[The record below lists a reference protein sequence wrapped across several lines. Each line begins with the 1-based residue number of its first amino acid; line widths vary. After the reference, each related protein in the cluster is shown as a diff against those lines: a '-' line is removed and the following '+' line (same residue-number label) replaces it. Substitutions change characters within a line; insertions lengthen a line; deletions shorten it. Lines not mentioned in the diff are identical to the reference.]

1 MILDENGHKARIE
14 YITQT
19 TGRVYLD
26 GVELKNVLSCST
38 NDDVQDELLTMT
50 VKIRLSGLE
59 IEKVTKKVEIFDE
72 KGMPT
77 GTFAEVTK

>member
-14 YITQT
+14 YFSPN

-38 NDDVQDELLTMT
+38 NDDVQDEPLTMT
-50 VKIRLSGLE
+50 VKIRLSSLE
-59 IEKVTKKVEIFDE
+59 IEKVTKKVELFDE
-72 KGMPT
+72 KGMST
-77 GTFAEVTK
+77 GAFVEVKK